1 MMDRWKEVY
10 GPYTNWNK
18 NISESFIR
26 KNHTTRKKKIHYD
39 EPKNPAKN
47 KETNLKTNK
56 QLQDNLQT
64 LKSQT
69 NGYLLGSTNLQG
81 TNVKLIVHLEE
92 VSNSDRSQDPSM
104 CRALALLQLPVVW
117 VMVPYCIRYFEHS
130 RSCANCCKF
139 LC

>member
-1 MMDRWKEVY
+1 MVSWKHGE
-10 GPYTNWNK
+10 YTNWNR

-26 KNHTTRKKKIHYD
+26 KNNMTRKKNHYD
-39 EPKNPAKN
+39 KPKNPAKN

-56 QLQDNLQT
+56 QLQDNLQP

-69 NGYLLGSTNLQG
+69 NGYLLGSMNLQG

-92 VSNSDRSQDPSM
+92 VSNNDQSQDPSM
-104 CRALALLQLPVVW
+104 CRALAFLQLPVVW
-117 VMVPYCIRYFEHS
+117 VMVPYCICCFEHS
-130 RSCANCCKF
+130 RSCANLCKF